1 MTGES
6 LGQVASQTLENIAAV
21 DEAATL
27 PVLRPL
33 IGSDKLEI
41 IADAKRIGTYQIST
55 TDHED
60 CCTLFMPR
68 TPETHARLS
77 TVLEAWNALDHE
89 RMVEDALAGIEW
101 RDYGGRGYRP
111 PSGWPTAAGSGGGN
125 AAALVRPQA
134 RPELQVRS
142 EPPSAAR
149 AMSSQ
154 VQPAE
159 RA

>member
-41 IADAKRIGTYQIST
+41 IAEARRIGTYEIST
-55 TDHED
+55 TDHAD

-68 TPETHARLS
+68 TPETHARIAD
-77 TVLEAWNALDHE
+77 VIAAWDALPHE
-89 RMVEDALAGIEW
+89 RMVDDALASMTW
-101 RDYGGRGYRP
+101 TRLRRARLP
-111 PSGWPTAAGSGGGN
+111 AAQGVADAPVAGGGH
-125 AAALVRPQA
+125 AA
-134 RPELQVRS
+134 
-142 EPPSAAR
+142 AAR
-149 AMSSQ
+149 A
-154 VQPAE
+154 
-159 RA
+159 RR